1 MTREEVNVIVQNIFI
16 DIFDRDDINIT
27 DSMTADSIEG
37 WDSLNHVII
46 IGAIEKEF
54 AVRFALGEIAEL
66 KNVGSIIDLILDK
79 IR

>member
-27 DSMTADSIEG
+27 DDMTADSLEG
-37 WDSLNHVII
+37 WDSLYHVII

-66 KNVGSIIDLILDK
+66 KNVGAIIDLILDK